1 MTRVLVVDDEP
12 QIVRALVINLKARK
26 YEVDA
31 APDGAT
37 ALQLAA
43 ARHPDVVVLDLGLPD
58 MDGVDVI
65 RGLRG
70 WTRVPILVLSA
81 RHTSDEKVE
90 ALDAGA
96 DDYVTKPFGMDELL
110 ARLRASVRRAE
121 PVGQDGGDEV
131 VLVET
136 EGFTVDL
143 AAKKVHRE
151 GRDVRLTPTEW
162 HLLEVLVRN
171 SGRIGQPEAV
181 APGGL
186 GALVRH
192 RDQLSAGLHGPAE
205 AQAGGRPLAPPALR
219 HRTRD
224 GLPLRA
230 CLRDRDRGAAPSVR
244 VRRRPPSRTSGD
256 RYPSGM
262 SAVPRFEKSQKAE
275 RPSGRFRRMLDR
287 LSSSQEDLE
296 CEELEEDSQAS
307 GCTRISE
314 CSDRQIVKVTGT
326 LRTVTLRPRAGVP
339 ALEAELFDGTAPLD
353 VVWLGRRSIMGIE
366 PGRKLIASGRIA
378 MSHGRRVLFNPKYEL
393 RPLGKE

>member
-1 MTRVLVVDDEP
+1 M
-12 QIVRALVINLKARK
+12 
-26 YEVDA
+26 
-31 APDGAT
+31 
-37 ALQLAA
+37 
-43 ARHPDVVVLDLGLPD
+43 
-58 MDGVDVI
+58 
-65 RGLRG
+65 
-70 WTRVPILVLSA
+70 PILVLSA

-121 PVGQDGGDEV
+121 PVGQDGADDIV
-131 VLVET
+131 MVET

-143 AAKKVHRE
+143 AAKKVQRE

-171 SGRIGQPEAV
+171 SGRLVSQKQLLQEVWGPSYGTETNYLRVYMAQLRRKLEADPRT
-181 APGGL
+181 PGTSSPNRAWVTASNAAEHCACVGL
-186 GALVRH
+186 SSASVR
-192 RDQLSAGLHGPAE
+192 RESP
-205 AQAGGRPLAPPALR
+205 
-219 HRTRD
+219 
-224 GLPLRA
+224 
-230 CLRDRDRGAAPSVR
+230 VR
-244 VRRRPPSRTSGD
+244 VRERTPAPTTLA

-262 SAVPRFEKSQKAE
+262 SAVPRSEKAE

-287 LSSSQEDLE
+287 LSSSQQDLE
-296 CEELEEDSQAS
+296 SEELQEDSQAS
-307 GCTRISE
+307 GCTRISD
-314 CSDRQIVKVTGT
+314 CNDRQIVKVTGT

-353 VVWLGRRSIMGIE
+353 VVWLGRRSIVGIE